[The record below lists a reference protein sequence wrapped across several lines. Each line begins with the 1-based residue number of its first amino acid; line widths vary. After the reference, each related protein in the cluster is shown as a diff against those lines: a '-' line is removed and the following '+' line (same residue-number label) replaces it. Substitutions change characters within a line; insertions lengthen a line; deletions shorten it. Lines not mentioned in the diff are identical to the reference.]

1 MNYKV
6 FYINKK
12 KNFIYAFS
20 FAFSKP
26 CESSCINKM
35 FLDTVQCT
43 GVREIWTISSSFWVD
58 TDLRKLHMVFEKEG
72 IEQLILH
79 KTHVIFVK
87 RSITDLQIHV

>member
-43 GVREIWTISSSFWVD
+43 GVREI
-58 TDLRKLHMVFEKEG
+58 
-72 IEQLILH
+72 
-79 KTHVIFVK
+79 
-87 RSITDLQIHV
+87 